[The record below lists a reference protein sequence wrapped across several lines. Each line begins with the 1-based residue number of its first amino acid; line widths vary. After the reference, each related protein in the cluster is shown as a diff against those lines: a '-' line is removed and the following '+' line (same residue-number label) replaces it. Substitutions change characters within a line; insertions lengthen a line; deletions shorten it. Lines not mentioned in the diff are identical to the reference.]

1 MRLIMHENY
10 LQLPLVLLNGNTDI
24 HRPRKPVE
32 DKKAKINS
40 FSFDFE
46 IDLKTMSWKENS
58 FFYFV
63 KTDMIKNWR

>member
-1 MRLIMHENY
+1 MTNMRLIMHENY

-24 HRPRKPVE
+24 YRPRKPVE

-46 IDLKTMSWKENS
+46 IDLKTMS
-58 FFYFV
+58 
-63 KTDMIKNWR
+63 